1 MVSEDDD
8 LEPLSPFK
16 VTRGLALYDNG
27 ELTLMILSPIFVNP
41 SLSMFAIQ
49 DPESTLLEYRSP

>member
-16 VTRGLALYDNG
+16 VTRGLAPYDNG
-27 ELTLMILSPIFVNP
+27 ELPLITVDVDGIL
-41 SLSMFAIQ
+41 A
-49 DPESTLLEYRSP
+49 